1 MALPSIPPATLPS
14 AATLTSSELY
24 TQTLAAEADVLKA
37 AQAWPVLVNSL
48 TDMTNPPARQ
58 QLAIVMGRSLTGS
71 VFSQADIALQTMTHP
86 GTIPGYTLLQEVE
99 EICHRDPIDLYEDPD
114 DYNALVAENERA
126 SGKYPPSQK

>member
-37 AQAWPVLVNSL
+37 AQAWPLLVNSL

-58 QLAIVMGRSLTGS
+58 QLAIVGIVDNSPKRLKLKR
-71 VFSQADIALQTMTHP
+71 IKL
-86 GTIPGYTLLQEVE
+86 
-99 EICHRDPIDLYEDPD
+99 
-114 DYNALVAENERA
+114 ERL
-126 SGKYPPSQK
+126 KPQKA